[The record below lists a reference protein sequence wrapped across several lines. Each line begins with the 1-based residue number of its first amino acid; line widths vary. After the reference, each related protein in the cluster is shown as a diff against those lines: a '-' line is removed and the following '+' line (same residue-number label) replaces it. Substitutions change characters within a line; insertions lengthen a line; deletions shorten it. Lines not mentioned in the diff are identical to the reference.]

1 MASTNAQPEQP
12 ASPPSLQQALKTVEE
27 TLGPDSPAARSI
39 RQQIAASKT
48 GATQPGDIDPLTG
61 RTFYE
66 IPRVDGKGSFLVN

>member
-1 MASTNAQPEQP
+1 M
-12 ASPPSLQQALKTVEE
+12 EE

-66 IPRVDGKGSFLVN
+66 VARVDGKGSFLVN